1 MAFFKDFLT
10 KQLLKKQLKGVS
22 PEEQEK
28 IMTLIN
34 RDPEFFKRVGDEIQS
49 EVKKG
54 KGQMEATMHVMKT
67 NRDHLGKLI
76 SESGLDLNNIRK

>member
-22 PEEQEK
+22 PQEQEK

-34 RDPEFFKRVGDEIQS
+34 RDPEFFKRIGDEIQS
-49 EVKKG
+49 EIKKG
-54 KGQMEATMHVMKT
+54 KGQMEATMHVMKGHK
-67 NRDHLGKLI
+67 DHLGKLI
-76 SESGLDLNNIRK
+76 SESGVDLNNLKR

>member
-1 MAFFKDFLT
+1 MAFFKEFLT

-22 PEEQEK
+22 AAEQEK

-34 RDPEFFKRVGDEIQS
+34 RDPEFFKRIGDEIQT

-54 KGQMEATMHVMKT
+54 KGQMEATMHVMKMH
-67 NRDHLGKLI
+67 RDHLGKLI
-76 SESGLDLNNIRK
+76 SESGLDINNTKR

>member
-34 RDPEFFKRVGDEIQS
+34 RDPDFFKRIGDEIQT
-49 EVKKG
+49 EVKNG
-54 KGQMEATMHVMKT
+54 KGQMEATMHVMKHHK
-67 NRDHLGKLI
+67 DHLAKLI
-76 SESGLDLNNIRK
+76 SDSGINMNSIKR

>member
-22 PEEQEK
+22 PAEQEK
-28 IMTLIN
+28 IMALIN
-34 RDPEFFKRVGDEIQS
+34 RDPDFFRKIGDEIQT
-49 EVKKG
+49 EIKKG

-67 NRDHLGKLI
+67 HRDHLGRLI
-76 SESGLDLNNIRK
+76 SESGLDINNTKR

>member
-22 PEEQEK
+22 EAEQEK

-34 RDPEFFKRVGDEIQS
+34 RDPDFFKKIGDEIQT
-49 EVKKG
+49 EIKKG
-54 KGQMEATMHVMKT
+54 KGQMEATMHVMKGHK
-67 NRDHLGKLI
+67 DHLARLI
-76 SESGLDLNNIRK
+76 SESGIDMQNLRK

>member
-1 MAFFKDFLT
+1 MAFFKEFLT

-22 PEEQEK
+22 EAEQQK

-34 RDPEFFKRVGDEIQS
+34 RDPEFFKRIGDEIQT

-67 NRDHLGKLI
+67 HRDHLGKLI
-76 SESGLDLNNIRK
+76 SESGLDINNTKR